1 MYVQSTTHDL
11 LSAKRIPLPPP
22 PPPISVYLLLMRIA
36 TGVQCQA
43 FVCPGCLSSFPPI
56 LHLCFDQNAPYH
68 TVSQLD
74 LQDMIRSNSYECLNV
89 ECPLSQNIHCKLM
102 NLQMAATQRCESY
115 TDVGMIFMPHRLP
128 RGCGDDDEP
137 CELALSDTDE
147 PCELALSDTDEP
159 CDLAL
164 SDSDDTDDRM
174 FDLDVSNADEP
185 IDEPLNP
192 KPHERSA

>member
-1 MYVQSTTHDL
+1 
-11 LSAKRIPLPPP
+11 
-22 PPPISVYLLLMRIA
+22 MRIA

-43 FVCPGCLSSFPPI
+43 FVCPGCSRSFPPI
-56 LHLCFDQNAPYH
+56 LHLCFDQNATYH

-74 LQDMIRSNSYECLNV
+74 LQDMIRSNSYECFNV
-89 ECPLSQNIHCKLM
+89 ECPLSQNIQCKLM
-102 NLQMAATQRCESY
+102 NLQMAATQRGESY

-137 CELALSDTDE
+137 CE
-147 PCELALSDTDEP
+147 
-159 CDLAL
+159 LAL